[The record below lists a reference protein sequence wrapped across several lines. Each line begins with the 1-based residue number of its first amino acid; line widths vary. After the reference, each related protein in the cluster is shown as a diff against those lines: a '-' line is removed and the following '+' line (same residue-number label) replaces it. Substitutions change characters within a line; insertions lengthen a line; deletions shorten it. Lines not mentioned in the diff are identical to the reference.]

1 MRSIA
6 LSAIIAGSMLVSSPG
21 LLTAATPTV
30 ACDLLTQAR
39 VTAALGVMV
48 GAGTPIARPGTCQ
61 WIGKGKIAT
70 LTITQPLGG
79 KTPVEQF
86 NTGKTSKRLG
96 ITTESVSGVGDEAFY
111 IYFAANTPRAAS
123 GIVVRRG
130 DATFEIRVYGFTLEE
145 GKTVGKSLA
154 QDVAGKF

>member
-6 LSAIIAGSMLVSSPG
+6 SAVFIAFILISHAGFVS
-21 LLTAATPTV
+21 AATPTV
-30 ACDLLTQAR
+30 ACELLTQAR
-39 VTAALGVMV
+39 VSSALGAPV

-70 LTITQPLGG
+70 LTITLPKGD
-79 KTPVEQF
+79 KTPVDTF
-86 NTGKTSKRLG
+86 NAGKTSKMAAVKV
-96 ITTESVSGVGDEAFY
+96 EPVSGVGDDAY
-111 IYFAANTPRAAS
+111 YVYFTGTTRAGA
-123 GIVVRRG
+123 GIVVKKG
-130 DATFEIRVYGFTLEE
+130 TSSFEIRVYGFELEE

>member
-6 LSAIIAGSMLVSSPG
+6 SVAIVTSSLLISSAGLLSAAS
-21 LLTAATPTV
+21 PTV
-30 ACDLLTQAR
+30 ACELLTQAR

-70 LTITQPLGG
+70 LTITQPLAG

-86 NTGKTSKRLG
+86 NTGKTSKRPG
-96 ITTESVSGVGDEAFY
+96 ITTELVSGVGDEAFY
-111 IYFAANTPRAAS
+111 IYFAANTPSAAA
-123 GIVVRRG
+123 GIVVRKG
-130 DATFEIRVYGFTLEE
+130 DSTFEIRVYGFPLEE